1 MRALFTG
8 VAAVC
13 GELLW
18 FAGGLLD
25 CEGQFPLP
33 NGNVDAPNVL
43 LALLLLGGGAP
54 NREDA
59 SPELDDAGGAPKR
72 SICFNLRISVGRA
85 TRYEYDV
92 V

>member
-1 MRALFTG
+1 M
-8 VAAVC
+8 
-13 GELLW
+13 
-18 FAGGLLD
+18 
-25 CEGQFPLP
+25 
-33 NGNVDAPNVL
+33 L

-85 TRYEYDV
+85 TRYEL
-92 V
+92 

>member
-1 MRALFTG
+1 
-8 VAAVC
+8 
-13 GELLW
+13 
-18 FAGGLLD
+18 
-25 CEGQFPLP
+25 
-33 NGNVDAPNVL
+33 VL

-85 TRYEYDV
+85 TR
-92 V
+92 